1 MVVAMVVVVVV
12 DGGGGGGG
20 VCLCMR
26 RQYILHVLKTEQ
38 TPLCILIGS
47 NSME

>member
-1 MVVAMVVVVVV
+1 MVVVVAMVVVVVV

-26 RQYILHVLKTEQ
+26 RQYILHVLK
-38 TPLCILIGS
+38 
-47 NSME
+47 NRANAFMYFDWK